1 MQLTQL
7 SEAEI
12 EGRFFVSGRQPVA
25 FLLASM
31 QKAGVHF
38 SVQFG
43 QEIFLTSILAVSAD
57 DNRLIF
63 DCSGSAQV
71 NQHYLNFP
79 RSVFM
84 GRPDGIHVQFAL
96 GATRELVYAGAQA
109 FASALPERVLRL
121 QRRES
126 FRIETPKVRPL
137 AFFGRMAD
145 GSLLH
150 QPVHDLSLG
159 GLGLIAPIDLPCLP
173 KPGERLLNCHCVL
186 PSEERQVFFNANV
199 RHVTNVEGRNGQR
212 HWRIGLQFADLSASD
227 EIILQRYIVQ
237 VERSRH
243 ELTV

>member
-12 EGRFFVSGRQPVA
+12 EGRFFVSGRQPIA

-79 RSVFM
+79 RSVFI
-84 GRPDGIHVQFAL
+84 GRPDGIHVQFKRFIARRAAQKRQQRQSGL
-96 GATRELVYAGAQA
+96 PASGHVPDTRRRGR
-109 FASALPERVLRL
+109 LP
-121 QRRES
+121 
-126 FRIETPKVRPL
+126 P
-137 AFFGRMAD
+137 
-145 GSLLH
+145 
-150 QPVHDLSLG
+150 
-159 GLGLIAPIDLPCLP
+159 
-173 KPGERLLNCHCVL
+173 
-186 PSEERQVFFNANV
+186 
-199 RHVTNVEGRNGQR
+199 
-212 HWRIGLQFADLSASD
+212 
-227 EIILQRYIVQ
+227 
-237 VERSRH
+237 
-243 ELTV
+243 